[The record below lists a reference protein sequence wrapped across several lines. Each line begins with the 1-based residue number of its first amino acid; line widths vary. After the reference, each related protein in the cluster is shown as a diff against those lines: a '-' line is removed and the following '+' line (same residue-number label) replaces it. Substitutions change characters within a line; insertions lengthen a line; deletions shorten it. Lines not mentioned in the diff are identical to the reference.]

1 MSQYQNRLNR
11 KSKLEGRVQW
21 GAPAHV
27 KKKCWPGIILALM
40 TLPLRPQQ
48 SDPPAGAS
56 GQSAAPAAPPTVLM
70 HRSPED
76 RDRASRVAHHIIL
89 NVVVT
94 DASGK
99 PVAGLQQKDFT
110 LFDNHQ
116 PQQIV
121 SFHGVEGR
129 TAKPP
134 VHIIFML
141 DILNNSFQDIAR
153 QVRAVEKYLDQNR
166 EQLSFPVSIAVLT
179 EHGINLGQPSRDG
192 KALIGQLKKVHMPL
206 ATIGSPEG
214 SNAGRFHLSVQS
226 LTKLVAEQEDVP
238 GRVLLIWMGP
248 GWPMLSDGPYPGT
261 PMDKR
266 NFFAEVLNLS
276 TGFLDAQ
283 MTMDTI
289 SSPNPMHENGRPR
302 NYYKPFL
309 TGVQR
314 ADQADPGNL
323 ALPVLAYQS
332 GGKVFAVDKDLAGDI
347 ASCVADLESYYVLS
361 FDSPHASQDIEYRA
375 LQITIDKAGL
385 SLRTN
390 AFYYAQP

>member
-1 MSQYQNRLNR
+1 
-11 KSKLEGRVQW
+11 
-21 GAPAHV
+21 V
-27 KKKCWPGIILALM
+27 KKKCWPGILLALM

-48 SDPPAGAS
+48 SDPPVGAS
-56 GQSAAPAAPPTVLM
+56 GQSTARPAAPPTVLM
-70 HRSPED
+70 RRSPED
-76 RDRASRVAHHIIL
+76 RDRASRVARHIIL
-89 NVVVT
+89 NVAVT

-99 PVAGLQQKDFT
+99 PVAGLQKKDFT
-110 LFDNHQ
+110 LLDNHQ

-121 SFHGVEGR
+121 SFRGVEGR

-134 VHIIFML
+134 VHVIFML
-141 DILNNSFQDIAR
+141 DTLNSSFQDVAY
-153 QVRAVEKYLDQNR
+153 QLRAVEKYLDQNR

-179 EHGINLGQPSRDG
+179 GAGIGLGQPSRDG
-192 KALIGQLKKVHMPL
+192 SALIGQLKKVHVPL

-214 SNAGRFHLSVQS
+214 SNARRFHLSVQS
-226 LTKLVAEQEDVP
+226 LAELVTRQEDVP

-248 GWPMLSDGPYPGT
+248 GWPLLSDGPYPGT
-261 PMDKR
+261 RMDKR
-266 NFFAEVLNLS
+266 NFFAEILNLS

-289 SSPNPMHENGRPR
+289 SSPNVMRGNGRPR

-309 TGVQR
+309 KGVQR

-332 GGKVFAVDKDLAGDI
+332 GGKVLEDDKDLVGDI
-347 ASCVADLESYYVLS
+347 ASCIADLESYYVLS

-375 LQITIDKAGL
+375 LQITVDKAGL
-385 SLRTN
+385 SARTN
-390 AFYYAQP
+390 ASYYAQP